1 MTSIYAVTIPYEAL
15 LEISIRTAAKES
27 RGSLSETEVFFKEK
41 ALLRGVD
48 FCLLWTI
55 SDLSLTLPEYP

>member
-1 MTSIYAVTIPYEAL
+1 MERNPGIIFVDLPLNLFFFT
-15 LEISIRTAAKES
+15 
-27 RGSLSETEVFFKEK
+27 ETEVFFKEK

>member
-1 MTSIYAVTIPYEAL
+1 MERNPGIIFGFASELVFFT
-15 LEISIRTAAKES
+15 
-27 RGSLSETEVFFKEK
+27 ETEVFFKEK